1 MQIRWVRQKE
11 PNGCVA
17 ATLAMI
23 LGVTYSDARNML
35 GGPHENGCYSTERAT
50 KILWEHGWATCRLT
64 TYRSNRQR
72 RDLGRV
78 KPFALVHLV
87 SVVVEPTSP
96 TYHSVVMLR
105 DGRVLDPLERA
116 TRRLSD
122 YHAVTGITGLHHLG
136 VVP

>member
-11 PNGCVA
+11 PNGCLC

-35 GGPHENGCYSTERAT
+35 GEPSAAGCYSGYKARQ
-50 KILWEHGWATCRLT
+50 ILQEHGWALCQV
-64 TYRSNRQR
+64 NRKR
-72 RDLGRV
+72 TDGTERDLRRV
-78 KPFALVHLV
+78 QPFALLHLV
-87 SVVVEPTSP
+87 TVKVESVSP
-96 TYHSVVMLR
+96 TFHSVVMLR
-105 DGRVLDPLERA
+105 DGRVLDPLDRA
-116 TRRLSD
+116 PRRLSD